1 MSAGPM
7 LTVAAAFVVAA
18 TLAGAGNARADG
30 DPVRGGQ
37 LYRACVACHSLEP
50 GTHLTGPSLA
60 GLWQRPAG
68 RTEGF
73 ARYSAGLKA
82 AAFDWD
88 AAVLD
93 AWLADPRAMIPDT
106 RMVFRGIPA
115 ERDRADLVAFL
126 ALAMA
131 PGGAGTVVERGLV
144 PGGIVRG
151 QKPEPLAPTPP
162 AAQVTKLRHCGD
174 SYFVTT
180 ADGAETAHWEMNV
193 RLKLDTRDTGPAP
206 GAPVIVGAG
215 MMGDRVSIVFASLQD
230 LTSLVEDAC

>member
-1 MSAGPM
+1 MSARSIPRLAAAAIM
-7 LTVAAAFVVAA
+7 ATVAMA
-18 TLAGAGNARADG
+18 TGAQADG
-30 DPVRGGQ
+30 DPARGGQ

-50 GTHLTGPSLA
+50 GGHLTGSSLA

-68 RTEGF
+68 KVEGF
-73 ARYSAGLKA
+73 ARYSTGLRSA
-82 AAFDWD
+82 DFDWD

-131 PGGAGTVVERGLV
+131 PGGAEVVAERGLA
-144 PGGIVRG
+144 PAGYTRG
-151 QKPEPLAPTPP
+151 QKPEPLTPTPP
-162 AAQVTKLRHCGD
+162 GAQVTRIRHCGD

-193 RLKLDTRDTGPAP
+193 RLKLDTRDTGPEP
-206 GAPVIVGAG
+206 GAPAIVGAG
-215 MMGDRVSIVFASLQD
+215 MMGDRVSIVFASLRD
-230 LTSLVEDAC
+230 LNSLVEEAC

>member
-1 MSAGPM
+1 MSARSIAR
-7 LTVAAAFVVAA
+7 LAVAAMLAMVAMVTGA
-18 TLAGAGNARADG
+18 LADS
-30 DPVRGGQ
+30 DPARGGQ

-50 GTHLTGPSLA
+50 GSHLTGPSLA
-60 GLWQRPAG
+60 GLWQHPAG
-68 RTEGF
+68 RAKGF
-73 ARYSAGLKA
+73 DRYSEGLRA
-82 AAFDWD
+82 ADFDWD

-93 AWLADPRAMIPDT
+93 AWLADPRTMLPDT

-131 PGGAGTVVERGLV
+131 PGGAEAVVDRGLV
-144 PGGIVRG
+144 PAGYARG
-151 QKPEPLAPTPP
+151 QKPEPLTPTPP
-162 AAQVTKLRHCGD
+162 GARVTKVRHCGD

-215 MMGDRVSIVFASLQD
+215 MMGDRVSIVFASLRD
-230 LTSLVEDAC
+230 LNNLVEESC

>member
-1 MSAGPM
+1 MNAGSIPR
-7 LTVAAAFVVAA
+7 LAVAAIMATAA
-18 TLAGAGNARADG
+18 MVTGAQADG
-30 DPVRGGQ
+30 DPARGGQ

-50 GTHLTGPSLA
+50 GSHLTGPSLV

-68 RTEGF
+68 RVEDF

-82 AAFDWD
+82 ADFDWD

-106 RMVFRGIPA
+106 RMVFRGIAA

-131 PGGAGTVVERGLV
+131 PGGAEAVVDRGLV
-144 PGGIVRG
+144 PAGYARG
-151 QKPEPLAPTPP
+151 QKPEPLTPAPPG
-162 AAQVTKLRHCGD
+162 AQVIGIRHCGA
-174 SYFVTT
+174 SFFVTT

-193 RLKLDTRDTGPAP
+193 RLKLDTRDSGPAA
-206 GAPVIVGAG
+206 GSPVIVGAG
-215 MMGDRVSIVFASLQD
+215 MMGDRVSIVFANLRD
-230 LTSLVEDAC
+230 LNSLVEEAC